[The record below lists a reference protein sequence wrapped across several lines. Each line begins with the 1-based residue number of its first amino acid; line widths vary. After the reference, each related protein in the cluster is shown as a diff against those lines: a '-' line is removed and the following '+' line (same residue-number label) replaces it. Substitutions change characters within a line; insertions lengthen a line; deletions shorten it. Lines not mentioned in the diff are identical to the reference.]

1 MQLIEGRLID
11 DQLTY
16 IETQIAAS
24 ATKANYYKSY
34 YTGDNYE
41 ILAQPA
47 KLTPPDNRVPNAF
60 AGKLIDTMK
69 GYARASGKTTYL
81 TDGDYIKT
89 LKDIFDQNDEELKH
103 GEVYTDALTTG
114 YGYMILRVDEDA
126 KKIKTYVAAPGTC
139 CAVYDDTLE
148 KKMLAFVHYV
158 TIPQYDNVTKYVR
171 TIYYADRWE
180 EYTKTDKDWTLTDG
194 KEHPFGDVPCVEYTA
209 CKDKLPMFYRV
220 LSLIKECDKITSS
233 SYADERERYVSA
245 ILLALKKIDNVIKDA
260 NGNTAADRMRIGRI
274 LDDIGSD
281 GDTKDVNAAVGF
293 LAKPS
298 RGPDVAEQADRFE
311 RLIYDFSCV
320 VNMNDYK
327 AGTPTA
333 AIAYKLKV
341 MSMEFKAADIDTYF
355 DIGIQR
361 FIMLIGNAVKTLMGI
376 EPEMVTIKHGRNIPT
391 DLDAL
396 ALTAGNLKGILSDE
410 TIVELFP
417 GDIVPD
423 KGAELKRLKEKQEGL
438 PGVDEDVSSVGAAEA
453 GDVQATALNGA
464 QIASLLELATNAST
478 GALPKESAI
487 AIAKAAFPLISDQ
500 EIESIFASIVEG
512 GTKPEPVAVQA
523 QAFGKP
529 SAE

>member
-1 MQLIEGRLID
+1 MQLIDGLLTD
-11 DQLTY
+11 AQLSY
-16 IETQIAAS
+16 IETQIVSKAS
-24 ATKANYYKSY
+24 KASYYKSY
-34 YTGDNYE
+34 YTGDNYD
-41 ILAQPA
+41 IIAPVA

-89 LKDIFDQNDEELKH
+89 LKDIFDENDEELKH

-114 YGYMILRVDEDA
+114 YGYMILRVDEEA
-126 KKIKTYVAAPGTC
+126 KGIRMYVADPGTC
-139 CAVYDDTLE
+139 YAVYDDTLE

-158 TIPQYDNVTKYVR
+158 TIPQFDNITKYIR

-180 EYTKTDKDWTLTDG
+180 EYTKIDKDWILTDS
-194 KEHPFGDVPCVEYTA
+194 KAHPFGEVPCVEYTA
-209 CKDKLPMFYRV
+209 CKDKMPLFYRV
-220 LSLIKECDKITSS
+220 LGLIKETDKITSS

-245 ILLALKKIDNVIKDA
+245 ILLSLKRIDNVIKDS
-260 NGNTAADRMRIGRI
+260 NGDTAADRMRIGRI

-355 DIGIQR
+355 DKGIQR
-361 FIMLIGNAVKTLMGI
+361 LIELIGNAVKTLMGI

-391 DLDAL
+391 DIDAL
-396 ALTAGNLKGILSDE
+396 AVTAGNLKGILSDE

-423 KGAELKRLKEKQEGL
+423 KEAELERL
-438 PGVDEDVSSVGAAEA
+438 AAEPEPLPPVVPA
-453 GDVQATALNGA
+453 FGNT
-464 QIASLLELATNAST
+464 
-478 GALPKESAI
+478 PKEPI
-487 AIAKAAFPLISDQ
+487 A
-500 EIESIFASIVEG
+500 E
-512 GTKPEPVAVQA
+512 
-523 QAFGKP
+523 
-529 SAE
+529 